1 MNPSSHWSK
10 KLGMHPELMIGY
22 LGLLLFMIGD
32 GVESGYLSPLLYDM
46 HFSQSQIALV
56 FSLYGATAALA
67 AWLSGTLSDLFGAK
81 KVMWAGLLMWL
92 GFEMPFLLAGVAHA
106 NYPVILT
113 CYMLRGLGYPLFA
126 FGFLVWITKVTPQ
139 WYMATA
145 VGWFWFARTGGLP
158 TLGSLFASYSVPH
171 FGAYP
176 SLWLSTIFVAIGG
189 LIALLGVR
197 ESHGTVGVRDPGKHP
212 FSVLVSSLSIVW
224 RKPRVGLGGIVAI
237 VTTTSEFG
245 FLLFLPIYYV
255 HTVGFTLPQWLQ
267 ILSIMFAT
275 NVIFNLIWGY
285 VGDRIG
291 WRVVVT
297 VVGACGCA
305 VTSLGLFYIP
315 HIFGANYLFVA
326 LAAMAYGAALA
337 GFVPLGAIMAMLAP
351 ESRGAAISIY
361 NLGSGISIWLGP
373 ALAGVFL
380 PRVGVAGVMW
390 IFAGMYLVAAVI
402 AFTLKTPAG
411 LAYIDLP
418 EDAAQGYLPEALAA
432 REKMNVSGS

>member
-1 MNPSSHWSK
+1 
-10 KLGMHPELMIGY
+10 MHPQLMIGY

-81 KVMWAGLLMWL
+81 KVMWAGLLIWL
-92 GFEMPFLLAGVAHA
+92 GFEIPFLLAGVAHA

-197 ESHGTVGVRDPGKHP
+197 ESHGAVGVRDPGKHP

-224 RKPRVGLGGIVAI
+224 RKPKVGLGGIVAI

-315 HIFGANYLFVA
+315 HIFGANFLFVA

-390 IFAGMYLVAAVI
+390 IFAGMYFIAAVI

-411 LAYIDLP
+411 QAHVDLP

-432 REKMNVSGS
+432 REKMNVSGG